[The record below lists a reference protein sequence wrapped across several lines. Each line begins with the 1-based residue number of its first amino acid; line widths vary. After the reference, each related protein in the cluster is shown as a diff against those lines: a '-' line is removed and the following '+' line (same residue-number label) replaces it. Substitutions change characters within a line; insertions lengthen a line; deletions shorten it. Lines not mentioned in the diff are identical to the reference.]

1 MSTTTPLLPGQ
12 LYHIYNRG
20 NNRENLFLETRN
32 YDYFMRLYARHI
44 GPLVETHAYC
54 LLRNHFH
61 LLVRVRPAVEL
72 ARLGDEA
79 AISHRVSQAF
89 SNFFNA
95 YARSMNKAYER
106 TGALFQRPFKRHP
119 VTSESHYRRL
129 VVYIH
134 RNPKKHRFVDDFR
147 QWPYSSCH
155 ALLGR
160 GMTFLEREAVLS
172 VFGGYHALEAAHCGG
187 VVSLGEEDMMEEE

>member
-32 YDYFMRLYARHI
+32 YDYFLRLYARHI

-61 LLVRVRPAVEL
+61 LLVRVRPTAELIQSADAAAVS
-72 ARLGDEA
+72 R
-79 AISHRVSQAF
+79 RVSQVF

-95 YARSMNKAYER
+95 YARAINRACR
-106 TGALFQRPFKRHP
+106 RCGALFQRPFQRCP

-134 RNPKKHRFVDDFR
+134 RNPQKHRFVDHFD
-147 QWPYSSCH
+147 QWPYSSYH
-155 ALLGR
+155 ALLGA
-160 GMTFLEREAVLS
+160 GVAFLEREAVLS
-172 VFGGYHALEAAHCGG
+172 AFGGYRSLEAAHLN
-187 VVSLGEEDMMEEE
+187 VVAVREEEDWMEEE